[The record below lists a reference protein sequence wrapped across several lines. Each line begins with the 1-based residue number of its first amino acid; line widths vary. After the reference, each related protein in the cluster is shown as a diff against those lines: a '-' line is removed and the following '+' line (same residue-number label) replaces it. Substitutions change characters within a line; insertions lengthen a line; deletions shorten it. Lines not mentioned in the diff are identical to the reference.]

1 MTQAEYDRLVKSTA
15 KKAANFLQE
24 NGRTEI
30 PHDNYEEWIKSDY
43 RHEERLFEP
52 DNAEELY
59 GFVSETLGNRG
70 WNKVISR
77 AYPDPRDRPEFDSD
91 EMWNEALLPFMNDLV
106 AELKKI
112 I

>member
-1 MTQAEYDRLVKSTA
+1 MTHAEYDRLVKSTA

-24 NGRTEI
+24 NGRNEI
-30 PHDNYEEWIKSDY
+30 LHGNYAEWITSDY
-43 RHEERLFEP
+43 RNEEQLFAP
-52 DNAEELY
+52 GNAEDLY
-59 GFVSETLGNRG
+59 EFVSETLGNSG
-70 WNKVISR
+70 WDKVISR

-106 AELKKI
+106 VELKKI